1 MASQIVRKDGT
12 VVFVVHL
19 TFKPGHDDDLI
30 KLVYASP
37 RRFLASR
44 LREAMHKGIDQQT
57 GHTSQDQNSQ
67 KN

>member
-1 MASQIVRKDGT
+1 MASQMVRKDGT
-12 VVFVVHL
+12 VVFVVHF

-44 LREAMHKGIDQQT
+44 LLEALHKGIDRQS
-57 GHTSQDQNSQ
+57 SQISETQ
-67 KN
+67 KSNTN